1 LKTTIEEK
9 KMILKNKAE
18 DVETSDIFSLSAL
31 TTAKYRPVSSV
42 EDQAGA
48 SDLWRCVE
56 LLADSGAVD
65 NVGDP
70 REFPE
75 YRVKPSAGSLAGL
88 SYVAAN
94 KGKIANEGEQH
105 LRLCSMDGSF
115 GFKMKIQSAAVS
127 RPILSVA
134 RLVEND
140 NDVSFSKT
148 GGTIKNRTTG
158 WIVRFEHKHG
168 VYVLRAWL
176 RTGPDPGAQA
186 TADSKADFTRQA

>member
-1 LKTTIEEK
+1 MKRD
-9 KMILKNKAE
+9 N
-18 DVETSDIFSLSAL
+18 SDHVSVDAL
-31 TTAKYRPVSSV
+31 TTEKYRPVSSV

-56 LLADSGAVD
+56 LLVDSGAVD

-105 LRLCSMDGSF
+105 LRMCSMDGSF

-158 WIVRFEHKHG
+158 RIVRFERKHG

-186 TADSKADFTRQA
+186 TADSKADFTRQASDAKEMPVA